1 MRRLTLVLLTAL
13 VALPFGDVDAQIIR
27 PGGPRLR
34 DPENWVSGGIGL
46 QQGWT
51 VTDGSTASRW
61 DIGDSQTFFASFDH
75 SVAGGV
81 TVGVRGSTASTSLRY
96 VGTGSGGLVS
106 DADARVSQALAVLHV
121 ASGRGLH
128 SVIELAAGAT
138 LYSGFRDRATGVSLE
153 PRKTDADFTF
163 VFGYG
168 IGYRFRGNF
177 QLDVVQ
183 DLATALHQKTG
194 LAAGDDS
201 SVRIS
206 VTRLVARVGFG
217 G

>member
-1 MRRLTLVLLTAL
+1 VRRLTLVLLTAL
-13 VALPFGDVDAQIIR
+13 VALPLGDVDAQIIR

-34 DPENWVSGGIGL
+34 DPQNWASAGVGL

-51 VTDGSTASRW
+51 VTDGTTASRW
-61 DIGDSQTFFASFDH
+61 DIGDSETFFASVDH
-75 SVAGGV
+75 TVAGGV
-81 TVGVRGSTASTSLRY
+81 TVGLRGSTASTSLRY
-96 VGTGSGGLVS
+96 VGTGSGVVA

-138 LYSGFRDRATGVSLE
+138 FYSGFRDRVTGTTLE
-153 PRKTDADFTF
+153 PRKSDADFTF

-168 IGYRFRGNF
+168 IGYTFRRNF

-183 DLATALHQKTG
+183 DLATALHQKAG